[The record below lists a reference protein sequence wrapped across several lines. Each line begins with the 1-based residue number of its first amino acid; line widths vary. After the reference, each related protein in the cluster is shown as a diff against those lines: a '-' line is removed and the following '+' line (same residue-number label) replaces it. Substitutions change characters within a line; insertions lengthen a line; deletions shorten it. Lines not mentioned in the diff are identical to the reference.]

1 MNNLLLFFA
10 LPVAT
15 IILAVVLQRIIKS
28 PILVALTAFAI
39 YLIVA
44 FSAFD
49 ETFLVFAIV
58 YTILAF
64 IAAVLYNFIKK
75 LIRCNNNNN
84 NDSNDDTDDNDD
96 EDDCGCGCGDNGNG
110 CNCGTRD
117 INRYGS
123 YRMYNRRY

>member
-15 IILAVVLQRIIKS
+15 IILAVVLQRIIRS
-28 PILVALTAFAI
+28 PILVTLTAFAI

-64 IAAVLYNFIKK
+64 IAAVIYNFILR

-84 NDSNDDTDDNDD
+84 DSDGNTNDDDDN
-96 EDDCGCGCGDNGNG
+96 CGCGENTNN
-110 CNCGTRD
+110 CNTREV
-117 INRYGS
+117 NYYNS
-123 YRMYNRRY
+123 YRRSARRF

>member
-15 IILAVVLQRIIKS
+15 VIFSIVLQRIIKS
-28 PILVALTAFAI
+28 PILVALTAFAA
-39 YLIVA
+39 YLIVTFA
-44 FSAFD
+44 AFD

-64 IAAVLYNFIKK
+64 IAAVLYNFIKR
-75 LIRCNNNNN
+75 LIRCNNNNS
-84 NDSNDDTDDNDD
+84 NDSNSNTDDNDD
-96 EDDCGCGCGDNGNG
+96 EDDCGCGCGENTNE

-117 INRYGS
+117 INRYVS
-123 YRMYNRRY
+123 YRGYNRRY